1 MGAKMHKFQL
11 RTALFFLMFWGWYGP
26 LHAQEIRWSNA
37 RKLKGLAVFTKVIG
51 QNESGL
57 FLLRY
62 KSRFLSRNVILE
74 KYRHEL
80 GYAYSKNLILRKS
93 QLEYAGLIDNRIV
106 LIKSDFDKKE
116 RRKDLRAIFYEND
129 LQQSSPDLPL
139 ISSNAPG
146 GYERSP
152 FMFAGNTQGTKLI
165 IAKRQSTQDGNSTRF
180 ELHTYNERM
189 EPIHFQSVDFA
200 YPFKDV
206 FPLELVTDDILGTHL
221 LIRLRVKSARK
232 MDTKSHLYLLH
243 FNQNEVHEYVLGD
256 SQHFYTQAVLNYD
269 HFGKRLIVQ
278 QVYGKSVQEGQ
289 KGIYTFSLG
298 ADAKVNE
305 HYLAFD
311 SSMIE
316 SMHPQRTLSGKNYL
330 SDYGLLRLV
339 PQNDGG
345 ILSIIER
352 SSVSSEEDILMV
364 SGVPQNTSRNIYNYE
379 DICVISQSSEGAIH
393 WYHVINKSQ
402 STINDGGYYSSV
414 IPLVTSEA
422 VHMVFNDMLLN
433 IGTALQYT
441 IWADGSMQS
450 KILLG
455 NEREYVSVIP
465 SEAQQI
471 SAFEWLLPVMKDR
484 KFALVKLNYPR

>member
-1 MGAKMHKFQL
+1 MHKIQL
-11 RTALFFLMFWGWYGP
+11 RTALFILMFWGCTG
-26 LHAQEIRWSNA
+26 LLQAQQISWSNA
-37 RKLKGLAVFTKVIG
+37 RKLKGLAVFTRVIG

-57 FLLRY
+57 FILRY

-93 QLEYAGLIDNRIV
+93 QLEYAGLLNNRIV

-152 FMFAGNTQGTKLI
+152 FIFAGNAQGTKLI
-165 IAKRQSTQDGNSTRF
+165 ILSRQATDDGKHTRF

-189 EPIHFQSVDFA
+189 ESIDFQRIDFA
-200 YPFKDV
+200 HPFKDV
-206 FPLELVTDDILGTHL
+206 FPMELRTDDELGTHL
-221 LIRLRVKSARK
+221 LLRLRVKSDRK
-232 MDTKSHLYLLH
+232 METKSHLYLLH
-243 FNQNEVHEYVLGD
+243 FSEKGPKEYVLGD
-256 SQHFYTQAVLNYD
+256 SQYFFSQAALNHD
-269 HFGKRLIVQ
+269 QFGKRLIVQ
-278 QVYGKSVQEGQ
+278 QVYGNNLKEGQ

-298 ADAKVNE
+298 ADAKVEE
-305 HYLAFD
+305 HYLEFD
-311 SSMIE
+311 SSLIE
-316 SMHPQRTLSGKNYL
+316 SMHPQRTLSGRSYL
-330 SDYGLLRLV
+330 SDFGMVRTV
-339 PQNDGG
+339 PQGDGG

-379 DICVISQSSEGAIH
+379 DICVISQKRDGSIQ

-414 IPLVTSEA
+414 IPLVTAEA
-422 VHMVFNDMLLN
+422 VHLIFNDMLLN

-441 IWADGSMQS
+441 IWTDGSLQS
-450 KILLG
+450 RILLG

-465 SEAQQI
+465 SEARQI
-471 SAFEWLLPVMKDR
+471 GAYEWILPVMKDR